1 METDNMNDDARDSSA
16 SRGSLNAR
24 TGRVEDVNDVQAGDF
39 LWTTDCANPSGFGF
53 RVLWGTDH
61 PREFAKE
68 REWIWFM
75 MPNVFWDRESMER
88 SIKWENQ

>member
-1 METDNMNDDARDSSA
+1 MKDNDEQSIP

-39 LWTTDCANPSGFGF
+39 LWTTDCANPAGFGF
-53 RVLWGTDH
+53 RVLWG
-61 PREFAKE
+61 PVAAREFAKE
-68 REWIWFM
+68 REWIRFM

-88 SIKWENQ
+88 SIK